1 MPENTTEI
9 TPEEQLLQAAKA
21 ILAYEGMA
29 EFIAA
34 GDATSAYGILTAD
47 LTELKS
53 ALEAVEAAAE

>member
-34 GDATSAYGILTAD
+34 GDTTSAYGVLTAD
-47 LTELKS
+47 LAELKS
-53 ALEAVEAAAE
+53 AVDAIEAES

>member
-1 MPENTTEI
+1 MPEQTNDM
-9 TPEEQLLQAAKA
+9 TPEQRLVQAARA
-21 ILAYEGMA
+21 ILAYEGMT

-53 ALEAVEAAAE
+53 ALKAVEAAAE